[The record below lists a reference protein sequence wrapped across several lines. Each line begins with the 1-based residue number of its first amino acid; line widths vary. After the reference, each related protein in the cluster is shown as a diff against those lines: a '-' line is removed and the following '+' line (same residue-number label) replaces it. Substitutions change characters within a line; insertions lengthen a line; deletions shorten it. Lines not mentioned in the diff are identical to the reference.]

1 MTAQHSVVGKVSEG
15 DLGALCYIA
24 TGLFFFHAGWKMH
37 RLDRRTQAGESGVYP
52 FPFSHAFV
60 VLMFI
65 NSMHG
70 LRVEGVCVC
79 G

>member
-1 MTAQHSVVGKVSEG
+1 MLHSDRSV
-15 DLGALCYIA
+15 
-24 TGLFFFHAGWKMH
+24 FFHAGWKMH

-52 FPFSHAFV
+52 FPFIHAFV

-65 NSMHG
+65 NSMPG

-79 G
+79 GLDARALWWG